1 MYMSDWKKEV
11 ETALKLFHYEVLED
25 KGKISHK
32 MAVVAISDNMI
43 SWVSNGIEYYVVS
56 DNMSESE
63 LMSVASS
70 VGTMPVSK

>member
-1 MYMSDWKKEV
+1 MYIHDWKKEV

-32 MAVVAISDNMI
+32 MAVAAI
-43 SWVSNGIEYYVVS
+43 S